1 MKKQLKIFHLLQL
14 AHAALFKAA
23 DRKLKSE
30 MQIST
35 TQLGVLF
42 SLAKCDNAP
51 ITAIADQLNMS
62 YSSMSG
68 VVDRMSKAELVKREK
83 NPNDARVQ
91 NVILLP
97 KGKALCEQSSHQVRN
112 INRALLSEF
121 SIGEQETI
129 ARFLVHVAKNA
140 EKIVTSDN
148 SPPSKKEI

>member
-1 MKKQLKIFHLLQL
+1 MQL
-14 AHAALFKAA
+14 AHSALFKAA
-23 DRKLKSE
+23 NRKLKSE

-42 SLAKCDNAP
+42 SLAKCDHAP

-68 VVDRMSKAELVKREK
+68 VVDRMSKAELVRREK
-83 NPNDARVQ
+83 DRNDARVQ

-97 KGKALCEQSSHQVRN
+97 KGKALSEQSNLNVRN
-112 INRALLSEF
+112 SNRALLGEF
-121 SIGEQETI
+121 SIEEQEII

-140 EKIVTSDN
+140 EEIVCNDN
-148 SPPSKKEI
+148 

>member
-1 MKKQLKIFHLLQL
+1 
-14 AHAALFKAA
+14 
-23 DRKLKSE
+23 

-42 SLAKCDNAP
+42 SLAKCDHAP

-68 VVDRMSKAELVKREK
+68 VVDRMSKAELVRREK
-83 NPNDARVQ
+83 DRNDARVQ

-97 KGKALCEQSSHQVRN
+97 KGKALSEQSNLNVRN
-112 INRALLSEF
+112 SNRALLGEF
-121 SIGEQETI
+121 SIEEQEII

-140 EKIVTSDN
+140 EEIVCNDN
-148 SPPSKKEI
+148 

>member
-14 AHAALFKAA
+14 AHSALFKAA
-23 DRKLKSE
+23 NRKLKSE

-42 SLAKCDNAP
+42 SLAKCDHAP

-68 VVDRMSKAELVKREK
+68 VVDRMSKAELVRREK
-83 NPNDARVQ
+83 NRNDARVQ

-97 KGKALCEQSSHQVRN
+97 KGKALCEQSNLNVRN
-112 INRALLSEF
+112 INRALLCEF
-121 SIGEQETI
+121 SIEEQEII

-140 EKIVTSDN
+140 EEIVCNDN
-148 SPPSKKEI
+148 